1 MATMQYLNFLAII
14 EYDPQI
20 DSFHGRV
27 INATPI
33 TFYGKSTE
41 ELKQEFARS
50 VEDYFKFCQE
60 KGVEPIR
67 PYSGRFNLR
76 LTPELHARVAA
87 AAATSGKSLNQW
99 IVEMLNSAVRQA

>member
-1 MATMQYLNFLAII
+1 MATMQYRNFLAII

-60 KGVEPIR
+60 IR
-67 PYSGRFNLR
+67 NRADSTLFR
-76 LTPELHARVAA
+76 
-87 AAATSGKSLNQW
+87 K
-99 IVEMLNSAVRQA
+99 I